1 MNRLHLFARAWR
13 TDLPRVVLFLQAG
26 NAFSWFGYGLILPFE
41 VIYLH
46 QFRGFS
52 TATAG
57 LVLGAI
63 LGAGTVATPP
73 AGALLDRFRAKPIL
87 IAGNLASALGYAGFA
102 FVDRPWQA
110 FACAVIGGA
119 GVGVTR
125 TANQTLLITLITPEQ
140 RVASFALGRAAQN
153 LGLGLGAAIAGFVV
167 SSAQDLLSFQALY
180 LFDAITYAGLALV
193 VLAVIP
199 NRRAAAA
206 DVGTGEGGFR
216 EVARDRRFMIVI
228 AVNLALIIVGYAL
241 FANILPPFVKAHT
254 QVGPGA
260 IGIFFVFNAFFVAIA
275 QVPAARLFKRMHRA
289 RIFAMASGL
298 FALALLGV
306 LPATL
311 IHSELAAA
319 ALLCAV
325 ATMIAIGECVH
336 SLVLGPLVAD
346 LAPPHL
352 LGRYISVFSLMVTGG
367 FAIGPAIGGAVLAY
381 SPNAV
386 WWGGALVAGLIGV
399 GALLAGDRIP
409 DKPLAAT
416 ESKALRGDP
425 IPDAV

>member
-1 MNRLHLFARAWR
+1 M
-13 TDLPRVVLFLQAG
+13 VLLLQAG

-41 VIYLH
+41 IIYLH

-57 LVLGAI
+57 VVLGAI

-73 AGALLDRFRAKPIL
+73 SGVLLDRFRAKPIL
-87 IAGNLASALGYAGFA
+87 IAGNVASALGYAGFA

-125 TANQTLLITLITPEQ
+125 TANQTLLITLIAPEQ

-153 LGLGLGAAIAGFVV
+153 LGLGAGAAVAGFVI
-167 SSAQDLLSFQALY
+167 SSAQDLRSFQALY
-180 LFDAITYAGLALV
+180 LFDAITYAALALV

-199 NRRAAAA
+199 NQRATAS
-206 DVGTGEGGFR
+206 DTGTGEGGFR
-216 EVARDRRFMIVI
+216 AVARDRRFLILM
-228 AVNLALIIVGYAL
+228 AVNLVLIIVGYAL

-254 QVGPGA
+254 HVGPGA
-260 IGIFFVFNAFFVAIA
+260 IGILFVFNAFFVAIA
-275 QVPAARLFKRMHRA
+275 QVPATRLFKRMHRA
-289 RIFAMASGL
+289 HIFATASGL
-298 FALALLGV
+298 FAIALLAV

-325 ATMIAIGECVH
+325 ATVIAIGECVH

-367 FAIGPAIGGAVLAY
+367 FAIGPAIGAAVLAY

-386 WWGGALVAGLIGV
+386 WWGGA
-399 GALLAGDRIP
+399 
-409 DKPLAAT
+409 
-416 ESKALRGDP
+416 
-425 IPDAV
+425 

>member
-1 MNRLHLFARAWR
+1 MLLSLARAWR

-41 VIYLH
+41 IIYLH

-57 LVLGAI
+57 LVLGVI
-63 LGAGTVATPP
+63 LGAGTLVTLPS
-73 AGALLDRFRAKPIL
+73 GALLDRFRVKPIL
-87 IAGNLASALGYAGFA
+87 IAGNLASALGYAGLA

-110 FACAVIGGA
+110 FAWAVIGGA

-125 TANQTLLITLITPEQ
+125 TANQTLLVTLITPEQ

-153 LGLGLGAAIAGFVV
+153 LGLGLGAAVAGFVV
-167 SSAQDLLSFQALY
+167 SSAQDLRSFQALY
-180 LFDAITYAGLALV
+180 LFDAITYGALALV
-193 VLAVIP
+193 VLAVVP

-206 DVGTGEGGFR
+206 GTGTGEGGFR
-216 EVARDRRFMIVI
+216 EVARDRRFLIVI
-228 AVNLALIIVGYAL
+228 AVNLVLIIVGYAL

-254 QVGPGA
+254 HVGPGA
-260 IGIFFVFNAFFVAIA
+260 IGILFVFNAFFVAIA
-275 QVPAARLFKRMHRA
+275 QVPATRLFKRMHRA
-289 RIFAMASGL
+289 RIFATASGL
-298 FALALLGV
+298 FAIALLGV

-311 IHSELAAA
+311 IHSELGAA

-325 ATMIAIGECVH
+325 ATVIAIGECVH

-367 FAIGPAIGGAVLAY
+367 FAIGPAIGGAVLAF
-381 SPNAV
+381 SPDAV
-386 WWGGALVAGLIGV
+386 WWGGALVAGVIGA

-409 DKPLAAT
+409 DKPLAAI
-416 ESKALRGDP
+416 ESKAPPGNPMPDP
-425 IPDAV
+425 V

>member
-1 MNRLHLFARAWR
+1 MLLSLARAWR

-41 VIYLH
+41 IIYLH

-63 LGAGTVATPP
+63 LGAGTLVTLPS
-73 AGALLDRFRAKPIL
+73 GALLDRFRVKPIL
-87 IAGNLASALGYAGFA
+87 IAGNLASALGYAGLA

-110 FACAVIGGA
+110 FAWAVIGGA

-125 TANQTLLITLITPEQ
+125 TANQTLLVTLITPEQ

-153 LGLGLGAAIAGFVV
+153 LGLGLGAAVGGFVV
-167 SSAQDLLSFQALY
+167 SSAQDLRSFQALY
-180 LFDAITYAGLALV
+180 LFDAITYGALALV
-193 VLAVIP
+193 VLAVVP

-206 DVGTGEGGFR
+206 GTGTGEGGFR
-216 EVARDRRFMIVI
+216 EVARDRRFLIVI
-228 AVNLALIIVGYAL
+228 AVNLVLIIVGYAL

-254 QVGPGA
+254 HAGPGA
-260 IGIFFVFNAFFVAIA
+260 IGILFVFNTFFVAIA
-275 QVPAARLFKRMHRA
+275 QVPATSLFKRMHRA
-289 RIFAMASGL
+289 RIFATASGL
-298 FALALLGV
+298 FAIALLGV

-311 IHSELAAA
+311 IHSELGAA

-325 ATMIAIGECVH
+325 ATVIAIGECVH

-386 WWGGALVAGLIGV
+386 WWGGALLAGVIGA

-416 ESKALRGDP
+416 ESKAPPGNPMPDP
-425 IPDAV
+425 V

>member
-1 MNRLHLFARAWR
+1 MNRLQLARAWQ
-13 TDLPRVVLFLQAG
+13 TDLPRVVLLLQAG

-41 VIYLH
+41 IIYLH

-73 AGALLDRFRAKPIL
+73 SGALLDRFRAKPIL

-153 LGLGLGAAIAGFVV
+153 LGLGLGAAIAGFVI
-167 SSAQDLLSFQALY
+167 SSAQDLRSFQALY
-180 LFDAITYAGLALV
+180 LFDAITYAALALV

-199 NRRAAAA
+199 NQRAGA
-206 DVGTGEGGFR
+206 DTGTGEGGFR
-216 EVARDRRFMIVI
+216 EVARDRRFLIVI
-228 AVNLALIIVGYAL
+228 AVNLVLIIVGYAL

-254 QVGPGA
+254 HVGPGA
-260 IGIFFVFNAFFVAIA
+260 IGILFVFNAFFIAIA
-275 QVPAARLFKRMHRA
+275 QVPATRLFKRMHRA
-289 RIFAMASGL
+289 RIFATASGL
-298 FALALLGV
+298 FAIALLGV

-311 IHSELAAA
+311 IHSEFRAA

-325 ATMIAIGECVH
+325 ATVIAIGECVH

-386 WWGGALVAGLIGV
+386 WWGGALVAGVIGA

-416 ESKALRGDP
+416 ESKAPPGNP
-425 IPDAV
+425 MPDAA

>member
-1 MNRLHLFARAWR
+1 M
-13 TDLPRVVLFLQAG
+13 VLFLQAG

-41 VIYLH
+41 IIYLH

-63 LGAGTVATPP
+63 LGAGTLVTLPS
-73 AGALLDRFRAKPIL
+73 GALLDRFRAKPIL
-87 IAGNLASALGYAGFA
+87 IAATLASALGYAGLA
-102 FVDRPWQA
+102 FVGRPWQA

-153 LGLGLGAAIAGFVV
+153 LGLGLGAAVAGFVV
-167 SSAQDLLSFQALY
+167 SAAQDVRSFQALY
-180 LFDAITYAGLALV
+180 LFDALTYVALALV
-193 VLAVIP
+193 VLAVVP

-206 DVGTGEGGFR
+206 DPGTAGGGFR
-216 EVARDRRFMIVI
+216 AVARDRRFLIVI
-228 AVNLALIIVGYAL
+228 AVNLVLIIVGYAL
-241 FANILPPFVKAHT
+241 FANILAPFVKAHT
-254 QVGPGA
+254 HVGPGA
-260 IGIFFVFNAFFVAIA
+260 IGILFVFNAFFVAIA
-275 QVPAARLFKRMHRA
+275 QVPATRLFKRMHRA
-289 RIFAMASGL
+289 RIFATASGL
-298 FALALLGV
+298 FAIALLGV

-311 IHSELAAA
+311 IHSELGAT

-325 ATMIAIGECVH
+325 ATVIAIGECIH

-386 WWGGALVAGLIGV
+386 WWGGALVAGVIGA
-399 GALLAGDRIP
+399 GALLAGDRIL
-409 DKPLAAT
+409 DKPRAAT
-416 ESKALRGDP
+416 ESKAPPGNP
-425 IPDAV
+425 MPDAA